1 MEPKFIV
8 QIDCTKEELFNTAK
22 EYVLEGTPY
31 KKWRVI
37 IFLCLF
43 ICIFPSLIILD
54 NLNIFFRIFIGIL
67 ALSMAIHTLS
77 LPYTLQNKTI
87 GNQYHIAPMQLILLK
102 KRGTAEDLERIKTIK
117 KGRISGNLTF
127 YSDHFEYSD
136 IIVNTGLKIP
146 KNGYFTTV
154 LDIINR
160 TYSDIQYF
168 SKKNDHF
175 ILVSNSTKMVF
186 LVRKAQFLQ
195 GNSEMFSQ
203 FINEKRNHSS
213 KN

>member
-1 MEPKFIV
+1 MEPEFIV
-8 QIDCTKEELFNTAK
+8 EIDCTKEELFNAAK
-22 EYVLEGTPY
+22 EYVFEGTPY

-54 NLNIFFRIFIGIL
+54 NLNIFFRILIGIL

-87 GNQYHIAPMQLILLK
+87 GTQYHIAPIQLILLK
-102 KRGTAEDLERIKTIK
+102 KKRTAEDSERIKVIIK
-117 KGRISGNLTF
+117 GHISGNLTF

-136 IIVNTGLKIP
+136 IINH
-146 KNGYFTTV
+146 
-154 LDIINR
+154 

-186 LVRKAQFLQ
+186 LIKKSQFLQ
-195 GNSEMFSQ
+195 GNSEMFGQ
-203 FINEKRNHSS
+203 FINEKRNRLSTN
-213 KN
+213 KT

>member
-8 QIDCTKEELFNTAK
+8 QIDCTKEELFDTAK

-54 NLNIFFRIFIGIL
+54 NLNIFFRILIGIL

-102 KRGTAEDLERIKTIK
+102 MRRTTKDSERIKTIK
-117 KGRISGNLTF
+117 KGHISGNLTF

-136 IIVNTGLKIP
+136 IINH
-146 KNGYFTTV
+146 
-154 LDIINR
+154 

-168 SKKNDHF
+168 SEKNDHF

-195 GNSEMFSQ
+195 GNSELFGQ

-213 KN
+213 KIS